1 MPFALLTPASRRGK
15 KQLRPRRAVKE
26 NFMDERQFGGQRKDA
41 RVTVN
46 REFRTLDQFIIEY
59 VQNISKSGVF
69 IKSEDPLPVNTEVNL
84 RFTVIMDELETIEGL
99 GKVVRV
105 VPPGGDDTPGMGV
118 IFTRLTSYSA
128 KLIEK
133 LLSRD

>member
-1 MPFALLTPASRRGK
+1 
-15 KQLRPRRAVKE
+15 
-26 NFMDERQFGGQRKDA
+26 MDERQFGGQRKDI

-69 IKSEDPLPVNTEVNL
+69 IKSEDPLPVGTEVNL
-84 RFTVIMDELETIEGL
+84 RFTVIMNELETIEGL

-105 VPPGGDDTPGMGV
+105 VPPGGEDTPGMGV
-118 IFTRLTSYSA
+118 VFTRLTSYSA
-128 KLIEK
+128 KLVEK
-133 LLSRD
+133 LLSRT

>member
-1 MPFALLTPASRRGK
+1 
-15 KQLRPRRAVKE
+15 
-26 NFMDERQFGGQRKDA
+26 MDERQFGGQRKDA